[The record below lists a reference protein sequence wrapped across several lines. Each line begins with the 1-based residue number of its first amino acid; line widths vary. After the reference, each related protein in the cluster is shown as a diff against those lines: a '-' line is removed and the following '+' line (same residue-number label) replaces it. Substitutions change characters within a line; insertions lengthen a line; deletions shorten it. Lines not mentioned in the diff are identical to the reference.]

1 MVKKQTRVIKER
13 KPMVK
18 ATIIS
23 VDSWLFII
31 IYRGPLDISMDLVNE
46 TYQVD
51 KRVLRA
57 DDNCAFSNE
66 HE

>member
-31 IYRGPLDISMDLVNE
+31 IYRGPLDISMDS
-46 TYQVD
+46 VD
-51 KRVLRA
+51 
-57 DDNCAFSNE
+57 
-66 HE
+66 

>member
-1 MVKKQTRVIKER
+1 
-13 KPMVK
+13 MVK

-31 IYRGPLDISMDLVNE
+31 IYREILDLLMDLVNE
-46 TYQVD
+46 AYQVD

-57 DDNCAFSNE
+57 NDNCAFSNE